1 MSEYSHF
8 PIESLMKRWERLPVS
23 IRPFV
28 HGYFAAAVR
37 DLESGIRIAEEFAA
51 KEALGKAAAVKRGK
65 NARLHVVKSA

>member
-1 MSEYSHF
+1 MSEYDQL
-8 PIESLMKRWERLPVS
+8 PIEPLLKRWEKLPVS

-51 KEALGKAAAVKRGK
+51 KEAAEKAAAVKRSK
-65 NARLHVVKSA
+65 NARLRVIKSA